1 MFGLRKSERQAYEA
15 HIASLTEQVH
25 WLRSCLPWVVPIGGT
40 APAVPQLGSGT
51 LPPLAAPVNDPD
63 DILSGPRGP
72 LAPMTDEEEDVLDA
86 FHRGELD
93 KEEATAILK
102 TLGIEPESIEFK

>member
-1 MFGLRKSERQAYEA
+1 MFGLRKLERQAYEA
-15 HIASLTEQVH
+15 HIASLQEQVH
-25 WLRSCLPWVVPIGGT
+25 WLRSCIPWVVPVGST
-40 APAVPQLGSGT
+40 APAAPRLGVS
-51 LPPLAAPVNDPD
+51 PPLAPPVQD
-63 DILSGPRGP
+63 DQDDLLSGPRGP

-93 KEEATAILK
+93 KEEAKAILT